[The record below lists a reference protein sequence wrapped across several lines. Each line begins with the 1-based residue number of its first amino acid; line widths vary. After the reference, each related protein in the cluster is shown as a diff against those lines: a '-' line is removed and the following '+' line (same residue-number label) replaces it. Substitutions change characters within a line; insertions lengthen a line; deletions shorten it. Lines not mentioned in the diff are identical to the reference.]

1 MIDLNIFQYFI
12 NLGWNFTEIKYFEIK
27 LVDSNLSSF
36 FQLILDGFRQD
47 YDQKLAELTEKY
59 QEELSKAQ
67 SAHAC
72 IGELREELNEARQ
85 EVLKLTE
92 TIKRNETEMLEY
104 RKDRNGVV
112 DERDSLIKMVQR
124 RNFEVERLEDDVKE
138 LKKQLQSAINQKCEA
153 LSKYDEIQH
162 KEVTLDFK
170 DKRMEQ
176 ERAILQNQIDMLTS
190 DLNRNIQELSKIRS
204 ETTTRCITV
213 ETKLHEKTEELNI
226 ANGQITHLTE
236 SNASLNVRIE
246 EMAQQL
252 LQHNEDFT
260 KMMEKYKKELTAK
273 DKLAELYKAK
283 SEEALDEQKEI
294 SSVVAELRATI
305 QETTD
310 EYGKLE
316 TQSKQQELQF
326 QHELEEKMKEIEEY
340 KNELKRGNELL
351 KAAQQENIDI
361 AVEKLCPTAAATS
374 KLIKSGKSLTEIY
387 TLYVNTYEE
396 LQSVNKNY
404 EQLKLRFADVIQ
416 EIQEKAPIIQRTE
429 IELEKATEANHELQG
444 QLENVI
450 KERMEVRSQ
459 IEELVVKVK
468 SLENHNR
475 DLLRDRQDLSR
486 QVCHLLNIVE
496 QIRGGP
502 PASRDDSITSD
513 MSGNEVI
520 TKRLVTFN
528 DIQELQNNNAQLLAI
543 VRDLTAKVE
552 EFDELKSHMEQ
563 ASYEAKI
570 ENYSRRLQV
579 STKIQSRINF

>member
-1 MIDLNIFQYFI
+1 
-12 NLGWNFTEIKYFEIK
+12 
-27 LVDSNLSSF
+27 
-36 FQLILDGFRQD
+36 
-47 YDQKLAELTEKY
+47 
-59 QEELSKAQ
+59 
-67 SAHAC
+67 
-72 IGELREELNEARQ
+72 
-85 EVLKLTE
+85 
-92 TIKRNETEMLEY
+92 MLEY
-104 RKDRNGVV
+104 RKDRNGVI
-112 DERDSLIKMVQR
+112 DERDSLSKMVQR

-153 LSKYDEIQH
+153 LSKYQEVQH
-162 KEVTLDFK
+162 KEVNLEFK
-170 DKRMEQ
+170 ERRIEQ
-176 ERAILQNQIDMLTS
+176 ERSILQNQIDMLTS

-236 SNASLNVRIE
+236 TNASLSARIE
-246 EMAQQL
+246 EMAQQI
-252 LQHNEDFT
+252 LQHNDDFT

-273 DKLAELYKAK
+273 DKLAELYKSK
-283 SEEALDEQKEI
+283 SEEAFDEQKDI
-294 SSVVAELRATI
+294 ATVVAELRATI
-305 QETTD
+305 QETTE

-316 TQSKQQELQF
+316 TQSKQQEMQF
-326 QHELEEKMKEIEEY
+326 QQELDEKLKEIEEF
-340 KNELKRGNELL
+340 KNELKRANELL

-361 AVEKLCPTAAATS
+361 SVEKLCPTAAATS
-374 KLIKSGKSLTEIY
+374 KLIKSGNSLTEIY
-387 TLYVNTYEE
+387 TLYFNTYEE
-396 LQSVNKNY
+396 LQSVSKNH

-416 EIQEKAPIIQRTE
+416 EIQEKAPMIQRTE
-429 IELEKATEANHELQG
+429 LELEKATETNHELQN

-450 KERMEVRSQ
+450 KERMQIRSEV
-459 IEELVVKVK
+459 EELLNKAK
-468 SLENHNR
+468 SLETQNR

-528 DIQELQNNNAQLLAI
+528 DITELQNNNAQLLAI

-563 ASYEAKI
+563 ASYETKI
-570 ENYSRRLQV
+570 ENYTRRLQV
-579 STKIQSRINF
+579 RFLHDFFDDFSVLYNLPILLYSIHRKCKKQPNCKLE

>member
-1 MIDLNIFQYFI
+1 
-12 NLGWNFTEIKYFEIK
+12 
-27 LVDSNLSSF
+27 
-36 FQLILDGFRQD
+36 
-47 YDQKLAELTEKY
+47 LTEKY
-59 QEELSKAQ
+59 QDEFAKAQ
-67 SAHAC
+67 SSNIC
-72 IGELREELNEARQ
+72 INELREQLNEARQ
-85 EVLKLTE
+85 EVVKQTE
-92 TIKRNETEMLEY
+92 TLKRFETEVLEY

-112 DERDSLIKMVQR
+112 DERDSLMKMVER
-124 RNFEVERLEDDVKE
+124 RNFEVERLEDDIKA
-138 LKKQLQSAINQKCEA
+138 LKQQLQSAIHQKCEA
-153 LSKYDEIQH
+153 LSKYEEVQH
-162 KEVTLDFK
+162 KEVNLDFK
-170 DKRMEQ
+170 EKRIEQ
-176 ERAILQNQIDMLTS
+176 ERLILQNQIDMLTN
-190 DLNRNIQELSKIRS
+190 DLNRNIQELSKTRL
-204 ETTTRCITV
+204 EATTRSITV

-226 ANGQITHLTE
+226 ANGQISHLTE
-236 SNASLNVRIE
+236 TNATLNHRISE
-246 EMAQQL
+246 LTQNI
-252 LQHNEDFT
+252 LQHNEEFA
-260 KMMEKYKKELTAK
+260 KMMDKYKKELAAK

-294 SSVVAELRATI
+294 ASVVSELRATI
-305 QETTD
+305 KETTD

-316 TQSKQQELQF
+316 TQCKQQELQF
-326 QHELEEKMKEIEEY
+326 QQDIEDKSKEIEDLKE
-340 KNELKRGNELL
+340 ELKRANELL

-404 EQLKLRFADVIQ
+404 DQLKLRFADVIQ
-416 EIQEKAPIIQRTE
+416 EIQEKAPMIQRTE
-429 IELEKATEANHELQG
+429 IELEKATEANNELQN

-450 KERMEVRSQ
+450 KERIELRGHA
-459 IEELVVKVK
+459 EELALRVKG
-468 SLENHNR
+468 LEKQNQ

-496 QIRGGP
+496 QTRGGP

-520 TKRLVTFN
+520 TKRLVTFT
-528 DIQELQNNNAQLLAI
+528 DIQELQHNNAQLLAI

-570 ENYSRRLQV
+570 ENYTRRLQV
-579 STKIQSRINF
+579 KEKFYF

>member
-1 MIDLNIFQYFI
+1 
-12 NLGWNFTEIKYFEIK
+12 
-27 LVDSNLSSF
+27 
-36 FQLILDGFRQD
+36 
-47 YDQKLAELTEKY
+47 
-59 QEELSKAQ
+59 
-67 SAHAC
+67 
-72 IGELREELNEARQ
+72 
-85 EVLKLTE
+85 
-92 TIKRNETEMLEY
+92 MLEY
-104 RKDRNGVV
+104 RKDRNGVI
-112 DERDSLIKMVQR
+112 DERDSLSKMVER

-153 LSKYDEIQH
+153 LSKYDEVQH
-162 KEVTLDFK
+162 KEVNLEFK
-170 DKRMEQ
+170 ERRMEQ

-213 ETKLHEKTEELNI
+213 ETKLHEKTEELAI

-236 SNASLNVRIE
+236 TNASLNARIE
-246 EMAQQL
+246 ELAQQI
-252 LQHNEDFT
+252 LQHNEEFT
-260 KMMEKYKKELTAK
+260 KMMDKYKKELNAK

-283 SEEALDEQKEI
+283 SEEAFEEQQDI
-294 SSVVAELRATI
+294 AGVVAELRTTI
-305 QETTD
+305 QETTE

-316 TQSKQQELQF
+316 TQSKQQEMQF
-326 QHELEEKMKEIEEY
+326 QQELEEKLKDIEEL
-340 KNELKRGNELL
+340 KNELKRANELL

-374 KLIKSGKSLTEIY
+374 RLIKSGKSLTEIY

-396 LQSVNKNY
+396 LQSVSKNY
-404 EQLKLRFADVIQ
+404 EQLKLRFDDVIR
-416 EIQEKAPIIQRTE
+416 EIREKAPEFERTE
-429 IELEKATEANHELQG
+429 RDLDKATEANHELQM
-444 QLENVI
+444 QLETVI
-450 KERMEVRSQ
+450 KERVEVRSQ
-459 IEELVVKVK
+459 IEELISKTRN
-468 SLENHNR
+468 LEIQNR

-528 DIQELQNNNAQLLAI
+528 DITELQDNNKQLLAI

-563 ASYEAKI
+563 ASYETKI
-570 ENYSRRLQV
+570 ENYTRRLQV
-579 STKIQSRINF
+579 KN